1 MIQST
6 RWRKLLVFLVFLG
19 LSGTLALAPLAAIAA
34 PSQAM
39 LAAATAIP
47 AGGQWYVVQRGD
59 TLYRIAFKFNVTL
72 SALINA
78 NNLRN
83 PDLIYTGQKLWI
95 QSSANPGTPQPTA
108 PVTPAPTGAPGQG
121 QWYVVLRGDTL
132 YGIALHFG
140 VRYGDLITANK
151 IANTNLIYVGQR
163 LWIPVSGQPT
173 PVPSA
178 TPTSTPGG
186 PPATPAPT
194 AVPGQGQWY
203 SVQRGDTLYGIAIH
217 FGVRYGD
224 LLTANHIT
232 NPNLIYVGQR
242 LWIPVGGASP
252 TTTLVPT
259 TTRVPTAT
267 YVPAPSPGLYGF
279 GYGFQIDPYVP
290 DKLLPAVAAVQSAGF
305 GWVKIQV
312 PWFSIEP
319 NRKGE
324 YAWSELDGIMNQFSA
339 GGLKVLLSVVKAP
352 QWARPANTDRTVE
365 GPPANVQDL
374 ADSLAAL
381 AGRYKGKLQ
390 AIEVWNEQNLAYEW
404 GHEALDAGRYVD
416 LLCASY
422 RAIKAVDPSIAVISG
437 GLTPTGVTSPLVSVD
452 DLEYLRQMYARGCK
466 ACMDGLGAHPSGYNN
481 PPDVRAS
488 YADPNEPSFKGHRSF
503 YFQET
508 MLSYRDV
515 MAANGDTAKLIWPTE
530 FGWASSGTPNPG
542 YEYARDVSEAEQ
554 AQYLVKAYQMMKS
567 WGWVGPAFC
576 WNLNFGVT
584 RPGTELA
591 QFGVMGRPAYNSLHD
606 MAK

>member
-1 MIQST
+1 MTRST
-6 RWRKLLVFLVFLG
+6 RLRKLLAILVFIG
-19 LSGTLALAPLAAIAA
+19 LSATLVLFPLANITSTALAENA
-34 PSQAM
+34 Q
-39 LAAATAIP
+39 ATATP
-47 AGGQWYVVQRGD
+47 ADGQWYVVQRGD

-72 SALINA
+72 NVLIKA

-95 QSSANPGTPQPTA
+95 PSTTNPGTPQPTSPA
-108 PVTPAPTGAPGQG
+108 TPSEG
-121 QWYVVLRGDTL
+121 QWYVVQRGDTL
-132 YGIALHFG
+132 FGIALRFG
-140 VRYGDLITANK
+140 ARYGDLITANK

-163 LWIPVSGQPT
+163 LWIPVSGQPM

-178 TPTSTPGG
+178 TPTQTSGDPTTTPV
-186 PPATPAPT
+186 PT
-194 AVPGQGQWY
+194 AAAGQGQWY
-203 SVQRGDTLYGIAIH
+203 SVRRGDTLMGIAIY
-217 FGVRYGD
+217 FGVRYRD
-224 LLTANHIT
+224 LLTANRIT

-242 LWIPVGGASP
+242 LWIPVGGSSP
-252 TTTLVPT
+252 TATPIPT
-259 TTRVPTAT
+259 TTRA
-267 YVPAPSPGLYGF
+267 PAPSPGLYGF
-279 GYGFQIDPYVP
+279 GYGFQIDPYVA
-290 DKLLPAVAAVQSAGF
+290 DRLLPAVAALQSVGF

-324 YAWSELDGIMNQFSA
+324 YAWSELDGIMNQFNA
-339 GGLKVLLSVVKAP
+339 AGLKVMLSVVKAP
-352 QWARPANTDRTVE
+352 QWARPANTDRSVE

-374 ADSLAAL
+374 ADIMAVLAE
-381 AGRYKGKLQ
+381 RYKGRLH
-390 AIEVWNEQNLAYEW
+390 AIEVWNEQNLSYEW
-404 GHEALDAGRYVD
+404 GNETLDAGRYVE

-422 RAIKAVDPSIAVISG
+422 RAIKAVDPTIAVISG

-452 DLEYLRQMYARGCK
+452 DLDYLRQMYARGCK
-466 ACMDGLGAHPSGYNN
+466 NCMDGLGAHPSGYNN
-481 PPDVRAS
+481 PPDARAS
-488 YADPNEPSFKGHRSF
+488 YTDPNEPSFKGHRSF

-508 MLSYRDV
+508 MLSYREV
-515 MAANGDTAKLIWPTE
+515 MAANGDSTKLIWPTE
-530 FGWASSGTPNPG
+530 FGWASASNPNPG

-576 WNLNFGVT
+576 WNLNFNVT

-591 QFGVMGRPAYNSLHD
+591 QFGVMGRPAFDSLRD

>member
-1 MIQST
+1 MTHSKP
-6 RWRKLLVFLVFLG
+6 WRKLQMVLVFLG
-19 LSGTLALAPLAAIAA
+19 LSSMLVLAPLAVMAA
-34 PSQAM
+34 PA
-39 LAAATAIP
+39 LATLAESTATP

-59 TLYRIAFKFNVTL
+59 TLYRIAFKFNVPISTL
-72 SALINA
+72 ISA

-95 QSSANPGTPQPTA
+95 PSTTNPGTPQPTA
-108 PVTPAPTGAPGQG
+108 PTSPAPTAAPGQG
-121 QWYVVLRGDTL
+121 QWYIVQRGDTL
-132 YGIALHFG
+132 YGISLHFG
-140 VRYGDLITANK
+140 AKYGELITANK

-163 LWIPVSGQPT
+163 LWIPALGQPA

-186 PPATPAPT
+186 PTATPAPT
-194 AVPGQGQWY
+194 TAPGQGQWY

-217 FGVRYGD
+217 FGVRYSD
-224 LLTANHIT
+224 LLTANNIT
-232 NPNLIYVGQR
+232 NANLIYVGQH

-252 TTTLVPT
+252 TTS
-259 TTRVPTAT
+259 A
-267 YVPAPSPGLYGF
+267 PAPSTGVYGF

-290 DKLLPAVAAVQSAGF
+290 AQLMPAVAVIQSTDF

-339 GGLKVLLSVVKAP
+339 CGLKVLLSVVKAP
-352 QWARPANTDRTVE
+352 LWARPANTDRTVE
-365 GPPANVQDL
+365 GPPANAQDL
-374 ADSLAAL
+374 ADVLAAL

-404 GHEALDAGRYVD
+404 GHETLDAGRYVQ

-437 GLTPTGVTSPLVSVD
+437 GLTPTGMTSPLVSID
-452 DLEYLRQMYARGCK
+452 DLEYLRQMYASGCK

-481 PPDVRAS
+481 PPDVRANYS
-488 YADPNEPSFKGHRSF
+488 DPNEPTFKGHRSF
-503 YFQET
+503 FFQET

-515 MAANGDTAKLIWPTE
+515 MAAYGDTGKLIWPTE
-530 FGWASSGTPNPG
+530 FGWASSSNPNQG
-542 YEYARDVSEAEQ
+542 YEYASDVTEAEQ

-567 WGWVGPAFC
+567 WGWVGPAFT
-576 WNLNFGVT
+576 WNLNYNIT
-584 RPGTELA
+584 RTGTELA